1 LKRWL
6 TALVREKK
14 LVRVG
19 RSSAT
24 RYRLPAVAVS
34 SKGPAADRSV
44 TQAVHTLV
52 TMPLLER
59 LPAEYRRAMLDNY
72 RPNETYCLCENAVA
86 GVLEKVAV
94 KGWREKG
101 GLDRVAAE
109 LAASTVALEDA
120 LDPSTLSTP
129 GVRRTASP
137 TAAELMGW
145 VTQRPSA
152 AERPDIQLT
161 WNIRTVLDD
170 LVNRKPS
177 PPVSAALLADMY
189 AKVSAR
195 VLGRTASG
203 RSGRVED
210 VAPVPTAPSTRPPI
224 RTLSLALPGTVYD
237 PLSNRRHI
245 QPCFDQTL
253 QLASAITDPLEQS
266 FFLVTHLLYL
276 LPFPALNA
284 TMSLLA
290 MNVPLVSNGLSP
302 LTLSN
307 VPTPDLLTAL
317 RGVWEFGRPELL
329 AEVFAQ
335 RENLK

>member
-1 LKRWL
+1 
-6 TALVREKK
+6 
-14 LVRVG
+14 
-19 RSSAT
+19 
-24 RYRLPAVAVS
+24 
-34 SKGPAADRSV
+34 
-44 TQAVHTLV
+44 
-52 TMPLLER
+52 
-59 LPAEYRRAMLDNY
+59 
-72 RPNETYCLCENAVA
+72 
-86 GVLEKVAV
+86 V

-109 LAASTVALEDA
+109 LAASAVALEDA
-120 LDPSTLSTP
+120 LDPSTLSMP

-177 PPVSAALLADMY
+177 PPMSAALLADVY
-189 AKVSAR
+189 AKVTVR
-195 VLGRTASG
+195 VLGRTATG

-210 VAPVPTAPSTRPPI
+210 FTPATPTPATRPPI
-224 RTLSLALPGTVYD
+224 RSLSLVLPGTVYD
-237 PLSNRRHI
+237 PPSHRRYI
-245 QPCFDQTL
+245 EPCFDQTL

-266 FFLVTHLLYL
+266 FFLLTHLLYL

-284 TMSLLA
+284 TMALLA
-290 MNVPLVSNGLSP
+290 LNVPLVSNGLSP

-307 VPTPDLLTAL
+307 VPTPDLLIAL

-329 AEVFAQ
+329 AEAFA
-335 RENLK
+335 RGK